1 MSLEYI
7 QTYYG
12 VPARIGG
19 KVEYTGDGS
28 SQRGTI
34 TGTQN
39 AHLMI
44 RLDGRHDASPFHPT
58 WELRY
63 LDALAN
69 VSTGGEPHG

>member
-19 KVEYTGDGS
+19 RIEYAGDGKAR
-28 SQRGTI
+28 RGTI
-34 TGTQN
+34 TGTQGP
-39 AHLMI
+39 HLLI
-44 RLDGRHDASPFHPT
+44 QLAGRRKSTPFHPT

-63 LDALAN
+63 LDAPA
-69 VSTGGEPHG
+69 SASKGASE

>member
-44 RLDGRHDASPFHPT
+44 RLNGRRNPSPFHPT

-63 LDALAN
+63 LDAPASDPKGCAD
-69 VSTGGEPHG
+69 V